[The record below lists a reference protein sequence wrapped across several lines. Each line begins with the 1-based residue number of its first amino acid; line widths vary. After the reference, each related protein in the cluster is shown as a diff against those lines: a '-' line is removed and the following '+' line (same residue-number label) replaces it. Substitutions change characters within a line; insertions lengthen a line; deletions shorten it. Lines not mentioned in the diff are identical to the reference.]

1 MVDNPQKK
9 EYQNQ
14 KKNLKIEYHFIKG
27 CCFFVVG
34 LLPIAYQLPRNS
46 ELKNQKSSEI
56 EKYEKKILF
65 IKHFV

>member
-14 KKNLKIEYHFIKG
+14 KKSLKIEYCFIKG

-34 LLPIAYQLPRNS
+34 LLPSVYQLAKKSQP
-46 ELKNQKSSEI
+46 KNEKSAEI
-56 EKYEKKILF
+56 KKYEKSFLF
-65 IKHFV
+65 IKQFV